1 MEVAIKSTKI
11 VTEFDTSK
19 TYVFSKYRCA
29 EFRKLIL
36 DICGDIS
43 DTKTWLD
50 EMHDCYVAPVSNS
63 NGIAH
68 YIKPDGQPEIMMV
81 TPQDCCEL
89 EVLKF

>member
-1 MEVAIKSTKI
+1 MEVAIKLTKI

-19 TYVFSKYRCA
+19 TYVFSKYRYA

-43 DTKTWLD
+43 DTKSWLD
-50 EMHDCYVAPVSNS
+50 EMHDCYVKPVSSS

-68 YIKPDGQPEIMMV
+68 YVNHNGELTKVLVM
-81 TPQDCCEL
+81 PQDCCEL